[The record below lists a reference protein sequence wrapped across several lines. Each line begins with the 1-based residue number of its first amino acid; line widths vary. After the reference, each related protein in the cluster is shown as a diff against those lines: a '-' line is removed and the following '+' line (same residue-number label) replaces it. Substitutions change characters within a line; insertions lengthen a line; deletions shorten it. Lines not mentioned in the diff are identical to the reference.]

1 VSDFD
6 AVAVARRVLGVEA
19 EALATLAA
27 SLGPAFVEA
36 VDLLAAAKGRV
47 ILTGIGKSGHVGR
60 KVASTLASTGQPAQF
75 VHATEAAHGDLGM
88 IGAGDIVIA
97 LSKSGEQRE
106 FAPIIA
112 YAKRFAIPLIAVTAA
127 ADSTLG
133 HAADIVLCLPAVPEA
148 AESLDPPTTSTTLMM
163 ALGDALAVVL
173 LERRGF
179 TASHFST
186 LHPGGKLGAGL
197 RLVAE
202 LMHGAD
208 ELPLVTPETAMAD
221 AIQVMSD
228 KRFGCVGVASADGR
242 LVGIITDGDL
252 RRHIDGLLDHTAAEI
267 MTTTP
272 RTATRETLAAEALQL
287 IAGVTVLFVVE
298 DERPVGIVSMHDL
311 LRAGVM

>member
-19 EALATLAA
+19 KALATLAA
-27 SLGPAFVEA
+27 SLGAPFVEA
-36 VDLLAAAKGRV
+36 VDVLAAAKGRV

-60 KVASTLASTGQPAQF
+60 KIASTLASTGQPAQF

-88 IGAGDIVIA
+88 ISAGDIVIA

-148 AESLDPPTTSTTLMM
+148 AEALDPPTTSTTLMM

-197 RLVAE
+197 RLVSE
-202 LMHGAD
+202 LMHGAN
-208 ELPLVTPETAMAD
+208 ELPLVAPETAMAD
-221 AIQVMSD
+221 AIRVMSE
-228 KRFGCVGVASADGR
+228 KRFGCVGVAAADGR

>member
-1 VSDFD
+1 MSGFD

-19 EALATLAA
+19 EALAKLAG
-27 SLGPAFVEA
+27 SLGSAFVEA
-36 VDLLAAAKGRV
+36 VDVLAAAKGRV
-47 ILTGIGKSGHVGR
+47 IMTGIGKSGHVGR
-60 KVASTLASTGQPAQF
+60 KIASTLASTGQPAQF

-88 IGAGDIVIA
+88 IGPGDVVIA

-179 TASHFST
+179 TASHFSV

-202 LMHGAD
+202 LMHGPD
-208 ELPLVTPETAMAD
+208 ELPLV
-221 AIQVMSD
+221 
-228 KRFGCVGVASADGR
+228 
-242 LVGIITDGDL
+242 
-252 RRHIDGLLDHTAAEI
+252 
-267 MTTTP
+267 
-272 RTATRETLAAEALQL
+272 
-287 IAGVTVLFVVE
+287 
-298 DERPVGIVSMHDL
+298 
-311 LRAGVM
+311 